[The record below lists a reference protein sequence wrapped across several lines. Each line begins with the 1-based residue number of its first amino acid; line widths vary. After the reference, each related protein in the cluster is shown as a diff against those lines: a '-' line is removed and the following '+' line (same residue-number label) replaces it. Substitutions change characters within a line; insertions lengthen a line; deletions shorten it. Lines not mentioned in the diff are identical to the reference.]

1 MEVTMKIFLIRHG
14 EDDERYKGGWNRLPL
29 INRGKKQVSK
39 LINTLSIP
47 DMLLDIY

>member
-29 INRGKKQVSK
+29 ISRGKLFRKK
-39 LINTLSIP
+39 AKRF
-47 DMLLDIY
+47 